1 LEEEELA
8 LSVTSKIKY
17 QQSSLVT
24 RQSMGTRLK
33 PLEDAVQ
40 KSAVGD
46 AKVAAPTDM
55 IHPDHA
61 ATHAHPLRTR
71 LVPAK
76 PSSFQLFSV
85 SAFTSSAFPAA

>member
-1 LEEEELA
+1 
-8 LSVTSKIKY
+8 
-17 QQSSLVT
+17 
-24 RQSMGTRLK
+24 MGTRLK

-46 AKVAAPTDM
+46 AKVAAPADM

-76 PSSFQLFSV
+76 PSSFQLFSFYLLCLPGRV
-85 SAFTSSAFPAA
+85 TLKSRKKIPALCKFCPQFRPPKIRP